1 MSHDITITD
10 YLIEHGNATAQEIA
24 DGTEIPRAS
33 VYYTL
38 KRIGA
43 MSMYRDGRKVWAL
56 STDSREERALEKL
69 KNGLHLIA
77 EAQRELEEIY
87 GQSLK
92 EQETPAHF
100 TPPKKKSRNP
110 FAAEL

>member
-1 MSHDITITD
+1 MSHDITITN
-10 YLIEHGNATAQEIA
+10 YLTKHGNATAQEIT
-24 DGTEIPRAS
+24 DDTEVPRAS

-56 STDSREERALEKL
+56 PTDSREERALEKL
-69 KNGLHLIA
+69 KSGLQLIT

-87 GQSLK
+87 GLTLA
-92 EQETPAHF
+92 EETVPVF
-100 TPPKKKSRNP
+100 DPPKKKNRNP
-110 FAAEL
+110 FATEL